1 MKKLFVIPCL
11 LVLFLASCQ
20 NNQKACYEITLT
32 ANGQSETMYIYADE
46 NGADAQ
52 ATALENRYA
61 AMGYSKDK
69 LSVQVKKLDKSESDC
84 QASSDE
90 EETEK
95 EIKRTVKPTASFE
108 MKVVGINPDGYSDTY
123 GGARGLGGF
132 SVTCRYVAQGG
143 HTSSPLM
150 EIMYLSNG
158 LSHQYNDVTFGE
170 YVKDNSYVGGRIICF
185 NPYYDKNVEYLT
197 DEEKTRI
204 GQTMDNYF
212 TGTPDG
218 PFKIKKSCTWTFRLG
233 RDSTY
238 TYVDEVV
245 DTYSNYAQLKA
256 ALLSC
261 DADNPIF
268 QSLYYYDAKKDEF
281 ILKDRK
287 TWNLK

>member
-1 MKKLFVIPCL
+1 MKKLFIIPCL
-11 LVLFLASCQ
+11 LVLLLASCK

-32 ANGQSETMYIYADE
+32 ANGQSEVMYIYADE

-84 QASSDE
+84 QASTDK
-90 EETEK
+90 EETEQ

-108 MKVVGINPDGYSDTY
+108 MKVEGINPDGYSDTY
-123 GGARGLGGF
+123 GGAKGLGGF

-143 HTSSPLM
+143 HSSSPLM
-150 EIMYLSNG
+150 SIMYMDNG
-158 LSHQYNDVTFGE
+158 LSYQYNDVTFGE

-197 DEEKTRI
+197 DEEKNLI
-204 GQTMDNYF
+204 GHTMDNYF

-261 DADNPIF
+261 DAENPIF

>member
-1 MKKLFVIPCL
+1 M
-11 LVLFLASCQ
+11 
-20 NNQKACYEITLT
+20 
-32 ANGQSETMYIYADE
+32 
-46 NGADAQ
+46 
-52 ATALENRYA
+52 
-61 AMGYSKDK
+61 
-69 LSVQVKKLDKSESDC
+69 
-84 QASSDE
+84 
-90 EETEK
+90 
-95 EIKRTVKPTASFE
+95 
-108 MKVVGINPDGYSDTY
+108 
-123 GGARGLGGF
+123 
-132 SVTCRYVAQGG
+132 
-143 HTSSPLM
+143 
-150 EIMYLSNG
+150 
-158 LSHQYNDVTFGE
+158 
-170 YVKDNSYVGGRIICF
+170 
-185 NPYYDKNVEYLT
+185 T
-197 DEEKTRI
+197 DEEKNLI

-287 TWNLK
+287 SWNLK

>member
-1 MKKLFVIPCL
+1 MKKLFIIPCL
-11 LVLFLASCQ
+11 LVLLLASCK

-32 ANGQSETMYIYADE
+32 VNGQSETMYVYVDE
-46 NGADAQ
+46 NEADAQ
-52 ATALENRYA
+52 ATELMNCYT
-61 AMGYSKDK
+61 AMGYDKNK

-84 QASSDE
+84 QAAE
-90 EETEK
+90 EVVPEP

-108 MKVVGINPDGYSDTY
+108 MKVEGINPDGYSDTY
-123 GGARGLGGF
+123 GGAKGLGNF

-143 HTSSPLM
+143 HSSSQLM
-150 EIMYLSNG
+150 SIMHMNDG
-158 LSHQYNDVTFGE
+158 LSYQYNDVAFGE

-197 DEEKTRI
+197 DEEKTRV

-287 TWNLK
+287 SWDLK

>member
-1 MKKLFVIPCL
+1 MKKLFIIPCL
-11 LVLFLASCQ
+11 LVLLLASCK

-32 ANGQSETMYIYADE
+32 ANGQSEIMYVYADE
-46 NGADAQ
+46 
-52 ATALENRYA
+52 T
-61 AMGYSKDK
+61 MGYDKNK

-84 QASSDE
+84 QAAE
-90 EETEK
+90 EVVPEP

-108 MKVVGINPDGYSDTY
+108 MKVEGINPDGYSDKY
-123 GGARGLGGF
+123 GGAKGLGGF

-143 HTSSPLM
+143 HSSSPLM
-150 EIMYLSNG
+150 SIMHMNNG
-158 LSHQYNDVTFGE
+158 LSYQYNDVAFGE

-197 DEEKTRI
+197 PDEQNFI

-245 DTYSNYAQLKA
+245 DTYSNYAQLKT

-287 TWNLK
+287 SWDLK

>member
-1 MKKLFVIPCL
+1 
-11 LVLFLASCQ
+11 
-20 NNQKACYEITLT
+20 
-32 ANGQSETMYIYADE
+32 MYVYADE

-52 ATALENRYA
+52 ATELKNRYA
-61 AMGYSKDK
+61 AMGYDKNK

-84 QASSDE
+84 QAE
-90 EETEK
+90 EIPEK
-95 EIKRTVKPTASFE
+95 EIVRTVKPTASFE
-108 MKVVGINPDGYSDTY
+108 MKVEGINPDGYSDTY
-123 GGARGLGGF
+123 GGAKGLGGF

-143 HTSSPLM
+143 HSSSPLM
-150 EIMYLSNG
+150 SIMYMNNG
-158 LSHQYNDVTFGE
+158 LSYQYNDVTFGE

-197 DEEKTRI
+197 DEGKNLI

-287 TWNLK
+287 SWDLK

>member
-1 MKKLFVIPCL
+1 MKKLFIIPCL
-11 LVLFLASCQ
+11 LVLLLASCG

-32 ANGQSETMYIYADE
+32 ANGQSESLYIYTYE
-46 NGADAQ
+46 NDADAQ
-52 ATALENRYA
+52 VDAMMERYA
-61 AMGYSKDK
+61 KMGFPKDK

-84 QASSDE
+84 QAEDVPE
-90 EETEK
+90 P

-108 MKVVGINPDGYSDTY
+108 MKVEGINPDGYSDTY
-123 GGARGLGGF
+123 GGAKGLGGF
-132 SVTCRYVAQGG
+132 SVTCRYVEQGG
-143 HTSSPLM
+143 HSSSPLM
-150 EIMYLSNG
+150 SIMHMNDG
-158 LSHQYNDVTFGE
+158 LSYQYNDVSFGE

-197 DEEKTRI
+197 DEEKNLK

-287 TWNLK
+287 SWDLK

>member
-11 LVLFLASCQ
+11 LVLFLASCK

-32 ANGQSETMYIYADE
+32 ANGQSETMYVYADE
-46 NGADAQ
+46 TQADAQ
-52 ATALENRYA
+52 ATELENRYA

-84 QASSDE
+84 QASTDE
-90 EETEK
+90 KETEQ

-143 HTSSPLM
+143 HTSSSLM

-204 GQTMDNYF
+204 GQTMDNY
-212 TGTPDG
+212 
-218 PFKIKKSCTWTFRLG
+218 
-233 RDSTY
+233 
-238 TYVDEVV
+238 V

-261 DADNPIF
+261 DANNPIF